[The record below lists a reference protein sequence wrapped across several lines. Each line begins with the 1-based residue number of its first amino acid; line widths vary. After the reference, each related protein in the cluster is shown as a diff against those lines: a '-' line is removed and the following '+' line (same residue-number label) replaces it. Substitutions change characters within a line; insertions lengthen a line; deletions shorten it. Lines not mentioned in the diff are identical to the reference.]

1 MIHLGA
7 LPGTPFSKKGLNEIV
22 ERAAA
27 EAVVYAKA
35 KFDALI
41 VENMHDRP
49 YVNAPHGPEIVAAMT
64 RAGLAVRE
72 AAPKVVLGVQVLS
85 GGHMEAMAVAQA
97 VGAAFVRVENF
108 VFAHIADEGLMATA
122 CAGEL
127 LRYRRRI
134 GADRGGVGRIAIYAD
149 IKKKHASHAMTADL
163 SVGEMAKAA
172 AFFGADG
179 VIVTGTS
186 TGEATATEDVE
197 AARSALG
204 NGMPVLVGSGVRP
217 EQVAGLLKQ
226 ADALIV
232 GSYVKRGGV
241 WTGAVDMG
249 RCKEVAR
256 ARGASRK

>member
-1 MIHLGA
+1 M
-7 LPGTPFSKKGLNEIV
+7 
-22 ERAAA
+22 
-27 EAVVYAKA
+27 VYAKA
-35 KFDALI
+35 GFDALI

-49 YVNAPHGPEIVAAMT
+49 YLNAPHGPELVAAMT
-64 RAGLAVRE
+64 RAGLAVRK
-72 AAPKVVLGVQVLS
+72 AAPNVVLGVQVLS
-85 GGHMEAMAVAQA
+85 GGHLEAMAVAMA

-134 GADRGGVGRIAIYAD
+134 GADREGAGRIAVYAD
-149 IKKKHASHAMTADL
+149 IKKKHASHAMTADV
-163 SVGEMAKAA
+163 SVTEMAKAA

-186 TGEATATEDVE
+186 TGEATATEDVA
-197 AARSALG
+197 AARAAVG
-204 NGMPVLVGSGVRP
+204 KKMPVLVGSGVRP
-217 EQVAGLLKQ
+217 EQVGPLLER

-249 RCKEVAR
+249 RCQEVVR
-256 ARGASRK
+256 ARREAKQ